1 MMATFHDL
9 QALLRCWPSE
19 IPSDEDLSR
28 PIERRLCHALR
39 DLAAGR
45 DRVGTGDLT
54 GLIRQL
60 LRVESQESAGEAE
73 LDVPAT
79 EGWPTREEWMSAGIE
94 IKLVLPD
101 QLRVRAKQWRPSWG
115 GGDLS
120 DSLPD
125 IGEPTHGSVAA
136 DPMIARDLGIESF
149 RSRGQAAGLRAMA
162 LLPPGQ
168 SLVVG
173 LPTGS
178 GKSLLFQ
185 AAAIQAA
192 RLKAVTVIV
201 VPTTALALDQE
212 SRIQSIVARVFPQQ
226 VVNQVAYHSG
236 LPESDKRAFR
246 TRLKQHEQ
254 SVVISSPESV
264 NGALRIALQSVAE
277 EGRLA
282 WLVVDEAHMVSQW
295 GDSFRPEFQLLAA
308 CISGWREASPKRKRA
323 RVLLL
328 TATLTSE
335 TLETLKLLFS
345 TEAHSATDGQD
356 DQGFHVLVSPSLRPE
371 PQYWVDGT
379 TDDSVRN
386 KHIAE
391 AVRHLPRP
399 MIIYTAKPD
408 HAKSLYDFLRAH
420 LNVKRV
426 ALFRGGDAGTPRG
439 AEELSQWRERRI
451 DFVVATSAFG
461 LGMDNTDVRTVI
473 HACIPETVDRF
484 YQEVGRGG
492 RDARASFS
500 LWIHS
505 PSDLGVAQNLSRKR
519 LITIERGWERWQ
531 AMRDSATSVDR
542 LEDAWTLRIDEKP
555 ADLWE
560 ENDANRAWNM
570 RTLILMA
577 RAGLLSI
584 EAQKYD
590 FPERRNEE
598 SDEVYDRRCRIA
610 VEEAFSRVVV
620 RSRATITHA
629 VWSDSVAA
637 VRGKT
642 AELERVDFER
652 LMRLARVSGPF
663 NDVFSETYALQIS
676 GEDVRPSS
684 FPGQCPMTRSHGV
697 LSQTD
702 RPDDFSFS
710 AGLLAELALGVELPG
725 LACQG
730 HHWVTYPSL
739 PPRRDRSWNQ
749 SLNRFL
755 RYLVAH
761 GVVEV
766 ALSESVRERIEVEG
780 LMQAAHHSHGYVVVS
795 SLHEELEVSM
805 YGLPELPLPRVSI
818 VDPIEKSGEGVE
830 RMLDVRRPFHIIMVP
845 EGLRDG
851 DRPDRLFT
859 STRTPHD
866 RMENLMRRWTL

>member
-1 MMATFHDL
+1 MATFHDL

-19 IPSDEDLSR
+19 IPADEDPSR

-39 DLAAGR
+39 DLAVGQ

-60 LRVESQESAGEAE
+60 LRVESSESNREAE
-73 LDVPAT
+73 IDVPVVD
-79 EGWPTREEWMSAGIE
+79 GWPTRGEWTSAGIE
-94 IKLVLPD
+94 IKLDLRD
-101 QLRVRAKQWRPSWG
+101 QLRIKARLWQPQWG
-115 GGDLS
+115 GGELS

-125 IGEPTHGSVAA
+125 IGEPNHGSVAA
-136 DPMIARDLGIESF
+136 DPMIARDLDIESF

-192 RLKAVTVIV
+192 RVKAVTVIV

-212 SRIQSIVARVFPQQ
+212 SRIQSILARVFPQQ
-226 VVNQVAYHSG
+226 AVNQVAYHAG
-236 LPESDKRAFR
+236 LSESDRRAFR
-246 TRLKQHEQ
+246 TRLRQHEQ

-295 GDSFRPEFQLLAA
+295 GDSFRPEFQFLAG
-308 CISGWREASPKRKRA
+308 CISGWREASPSLKRA

-335 TLETLKLLFS
+335 TLETLSLLFS
-345 TEAHSATDGQD
+345 TNAYSATEGQVN
-356 DQGFHVLVSPSLRPE
+356 QEFHVLVAPSLRPE
-371 PQYWVDGT
+371 PQYWVDAST
-379 TDDSVRN
+379 EDSERN
-386 KHIAE
+386 EHIAD

-408 HAKSLYDFLRAH
+408 HAKFLCDFLRAR

-439 AEELSQWRERRI
+439 AEELQQWRSRRI
-451 DFVVATSAFG
+451 DIVVATSAFG
-461 LGMDNTDVRTVI
+461 LGMNNTDVRTVI

-492 RDARASFS
+492 RDGRASFS
-500 LWIHS
+500 LWMHS
-505 PSDLGVAQNLSRKR
+505 PSDRSVARNLARKR
-519 LITIERGWERWQ
+519 LIGLERGWERWQ
-531 AMRDSATSVDR
+531 VMRDSATSVES
-542 LEDAWTLRIDEKP
+542 LEDVWTVRIDAKP
-555 ADLWE
+555 ADLWD

-577 RAGLLSI
+577 RAGLLRI
-584 EAQKYD
+584 EAQKCD
-590 FPERRNEE
+590 FPERQI
-598 SDEVYDRRCRIA
+598 DEGDEAYEKRCRISM
-610 VEEAFSRVVV
+610 EEAFSRVVV
-620 RSRATITHA
+620 RSQATITHD
-629 VWSDSVAA
+629 VWCDAVAA
-637 VRGKT
+637 VRERAT
-642 AELERVDFER
+642 ELERLDFRR
-652 LMRLARVSGPF
+652 LMSLARVSTPF
-663 NDVFSETYALQIS
+663 NDVFSETYAIHVD
-676 GEDVRPSS
+676 GEVVRPSS
-684 FPGQCPMTRSHGV
+684 FPGQCPMTRGHGI
-697 LSQTD
+697 LSQKD

-710 AGLLAELALGVELPG
+710 AGLLAELANDVELPG
-725 LACQG
+725 LSRSG
-730 HHWVTYPSL
+730 HHWVSYPSL
-739 PPRRDRSWNQ
+739 PPHKDRSWDR
-749 SLNRFL
+749 SVNRFL
-755 RYLVAH
+755 KYLVAH

-766 ALSESVRERIEVEG
+766 ALPESVTTRVDKEA
-780 LMQAAHHSHGYVVVS
+780 LMQVARHSHGYVVVNL
-795 SLHEELEVSM
+795 LHEEHEVSM
-805 YGLPELPLPRVSI
+805 HGLDELPLPRVSM
-818 VDPIEKSGEGVE
+818 VDPTETSGESAE

-845 EGLRDG
+845 EGLRDA
-851 DRPDRLFT
+851 DRPDRLFV

-866 RMENLMRRWTL
+866 RMENLMRRWAL